1 RDLVLKDMREFGSV
15 GQRECRWRN
24 HRGENFTVLL
34 SVETIKLNDTPHMLV
49 MALDITQRKRVEE
62 ELRASEARLRESEA
76 RFSVAFEASPMFINI
91 LRLSDEKYVWAN
103 DAFVNR
109 LRFSA

>member
-1 RDLVLKDMREFGSV
+1 
-15 GQRECRWRN
+15 WRN
-24 HRGENFTVLL
+24 RRGERLTVLV
-34 SVETIKLNDTPHMLV
+34 SIETIQVNDTPHMLS

-91 LRLSDEKYVWAN
+91 LRISDGKYVWAN

-109 LRFSA
+109 LRYSQRAVRAGHSSH